1 MERLDRRVMLGF
13 IVTLAIFMM
22 TTVYW
27 ATDPGRRNTAADN
40 VLKASTHRGL
50 ILYVDN
56 CLTCHGEQGKG
67 STGTGAPKSL
77 VDSQLSEDEMI
88 TVVTRGRSGTNMAAF
103 GDQEGGALK
112 STEVQDLVNFIRSF
126 NVQAVYARETAIIE
140 MTPEPTPTPEGF
152 VAPTPEPGDPVK
164 GKQIF
169 TDRQC
174 RSCHGADATAQETTP
189 ALACTILTQEDVI
202 AQARN
207 PRIRTPDGTMP
218 PQPPSK
224 VTDQDLI
231 HIYAWL
237 QSLCP

>member
-1 MERLDRRVMLGF
+1 MERLDRRVTLGF

-27 ATDPGRRNTAADN
+27 ATDPGRRDTASDN
-40 VLKASTHRGL
+40 FLKESTHRGV
-50 ILYVDN
+50 IIYVDN

-67 STGTGAPKSL
+67 STGEGAPKSL

-88 TVVTRGRSGTNMAAF
+88 KVIERGRAGTIMAAF

-112 STEVQDLVNFIRSF
+112 SHEVEDLVRFIRRFSA
-126 NVQAVYARETAIIE
+126 QAVYARETAIIE
-140 MTPEPTPTPEGF
+140 MTPEPTPTPEGY
-152 VAPTPEPGDPVK
+152 VAPTPEPGDPAK

-174 RSCHGADATAQETTP
+174 RSCHGAAGLAQGDAP
-189 ALACTILTQEDVI
+189 AIACTTLTQEEVI
-202 AQARN
+202 AQARS
-207 PRIRTPDGTMP
+207 PRIRKPDGTMP

-237 QSLCP
+237 QSLCQ